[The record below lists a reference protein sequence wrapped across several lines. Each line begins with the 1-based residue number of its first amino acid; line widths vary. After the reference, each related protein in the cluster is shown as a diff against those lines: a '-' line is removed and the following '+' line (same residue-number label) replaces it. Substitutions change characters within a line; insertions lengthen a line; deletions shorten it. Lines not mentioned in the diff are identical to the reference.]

1 MEQIDLPQERKYCSK
16 LGFSLLAVLLWSYVW
31 QYGVYWLDGYV
42 LPFYMPESVYYLLIL
57 VGHYAVSLPV
67 LFCLWRK
74 TPPLPF
80 CKEKA
85 GARRMGRWYV
95 IGCGL
100 MWFGSII
107 GSGLNELAYG
117 LTGREPVT
125 MVDDMFD
132 QLPMSIIVLGA
143 CIIGPL
149 CEELVF
155 RGLLAGRLARYGQ
168 KPAAF
173 ISALLFGL
181 YHANMEQFFYAFAL
195 GLLLV
200 YAYYR
205 TGMLR
210 TSVMLHMLFNFT
222 GSVVPSL
229 LPDALW
235 ASALLGVFWLVMAV
249 CSVVL
254 LVRGRK
260 EQVWLHG
267 PCAPA
272 MNAVLGNPGMICIII
287 ACFAETAINFL

>member
-1 MEQIDLPQERKYCSK
+1 MEQIDLPQERRYCSR
-16 LGFSLLAVLLWSYVW
+16 LGFSLLGILLWSIVW
-31 QYGVYWLDGYV
+31 QFGIYLLDGYI
-42 LPFYMPESVYYLLIL
+42 LSSYMPESVYYLLLL
-57 VGHYAVSLPV
+57 VGHYAVSLPIV
-67 LFCLWRK
+67 FYLWRK

-100 MWFGSII
+100 MWFGSIV
-107 GSGLNELAYG
+107 GSSINGLAYG
-117 LTGREPVT
+117 LTGREPAT
-125 MVDDMFD
+125 LVDDMFN
-132 QLPMSIIVLGA
+132 QMPMSIAVLGV

-149 CEELVF
+149 CEELIF

-195 GLLLV
+195 GLLLA

-205 TGMLR
+205 TGLLR
-210 TSVMLHMLFNFT
+210 TSVLLHMMFNIT
-222 GSVVPSL
+222 GSIIPML
-229 LPDALW
+229 LPETPW
-235 ASALLGVFWLVMAV
+235 CSALLGVFWIAMAAG
-249 CSVVL
+249 CVVL

-260 EQVWLHG
+260 KQVWLHG

-272 MNAVLGNPGMICIII
+272 LNAVLGNAGMVLIIM
-287 ACFAETAINFL
+287 ACFVQMALNFM

>member
-1 MEQIDLPQERKYCSK
+1 MEQIDLRQERKYCSK
-16 LGFSLLAVLLWSYVW
+16 LGFSLLGILLWSIVW
-31 QYGVYWLDGYV
+31 QFGIYLLDGYV

-57 VGHYAVSLPV
+57 VGHYAVSLPIV
-67 LFCLWRK
+67 FYLWRK

-80 CKEKA
+80 CREKA
-85 GARRMGRWYV
+85 GARRMGRWYI

-100 MWFGSII
+100 MWIGSII
-107 GSGLNELAYG
+107 GSNINALAYG
-117 LTGREPVT
+117 LTGREPAT
-125 MVDDMFD
+125 LVDDMFS

-143 CIIGPL
+143 CLIGPL

-195 GLLLV
+195 GLLLA

-205 TGMLR
+205 TGLLR
-210 TSVMLHMLFNFT
+210 TSVVLHMLFNFT
-222 GSVVPSL
+222 GSVLPML
-229 LPDALW
+229 LPETMW
-235 ASALLGVFWLVMAV
+235 ASALLGAFWLAMTIIGVT
-249 CSVVL
+249 L

-272 MNAVLGNPGMICIII
+272 LNSVLGNAGMVCIII
-287 ACFAETAINFL
+287 ACFIETAVSFM

>member
-1 MEQIDLPQERKYCSK
+1 MEQIDLRQERKYCSK
-16 LGFSLLAVLLWSYVW
+16 LGFSLLGILLWSIVW
-31 QYGVYWLDGYV
+31 QFGIYLLDGYV

-57 VGHYAVSLPV
+57 VGHYAVSLPIV
-67 LFCLWRK
+67 FYLWRK

-100 MWFGSII
+100 MWIGSII
-107 GSGLNELAYG
+107 GSTVNEFAYG
-117 LTGREPVT
+117 VTGREAAT
-125 MVDDMFD
+125 LVDDMFS

-143 CIIGPL
+143 CLIGPL

-195 GLLLV
+195 GLLLA

-205 TGMLR
+205 TGLLR
-210 TSVMLHMLFNFT
+210 TSVVLHMLFNFT
-222 GSVVPSL
+222 GSVLPML
-229 LPDALW
+229 LPETMW
-235 ASALLGVFWLVMAV
+235 ASALLGAFWLAMTIIGVT
-249 CSVVL
+249 L

-272 MNAVLGNPGMICIII
+272 LNSVLGNAGMVCIII
-287 ACFAETAINFL
+287 ACFIETAVSFM